1 VSTSILSSRAESLNA
16 KVGAV
21 ALGAAAFAT
30 LLLSHF
36 SAPLAPLRLLTLA
49 VAAFAAW
56 AFCDEMGLRKP
67 LNRAGFVF
75 FAIAVA
81 TKVQIA
87 LGLTA
92 QFVGRY
98 YLLYAGFLLLAVLLW
113 SVALIHRQRALKVVG
128 AVGVIA
134 SLGPIAAIVVGHLAL
149 GLGAAFGV
157 GAILSAAEGGV
168 LSDTS
173 FLTVVERTFGLWACV
188 AAWLLWRGHIKS
200 RVRAP

>member
-1 VSTSILSSRAESLNA
+1 MSTSILSSRAESLNA

-21 ALGAAAFAT
+21 ALGAAAFMT
-30 LLLSHF
+30 LVLSHF
-36 SAPLAPLRLLTLA
+36 AAPLAPLRLLTLA

-81 TKVQIA
+81 TKVQIT
-87 LGLTA
+87 LGLAA

-98 YLLYAGFLLLAVLLW
+98 YLLYAAFLLLAVLLW
-113 SVALIHRQRALKVVG
+113 SVALLHRQRALKVVG

-134 SLGPIAAIVVGHLAL
+134 SLAPIAAIVVGHLAV
-149 GLGAAFGV
+149 GLGAALGV
-157 GAILSAAEGGV
+157 GAVLSAADGGV
-168 LSDTS
+168 LSDRS
-173 FLTVVERTFGLWACV
+173 FITVVERTFGLWAYV

-200 RVRAP
+200 GVRTP